1 MLEPKK
7 LKHRKQHRNRG
18 AFYGKATRGA
28 ELAFGSY
35 GLKAMENG
43 EVTARQIEAARK
55 AMTHSVQRGGKI
67 WIRIFPHTPVTKKAA
82 EVPMGAGKGSL
93 EYFACIVKRGLI
105 LFEMDGL
112 SEAAAR
118 EALRL
123 ASHKLPVKTKIVTSI
138 AAARETLRQAGNKE
152 SAKASTSL
160 LAA

>member
-18 AFYGKATRGA
+18 AYRGKASRGA
-28 ELAFGSY
+28 TLAFGSI
-35 GLKAMENG
+35 GLKVIESG

-67 WIRIFPHTPVTKKAA
+67 WIRVFPHTPVSRKAA

-93 EYFACIVKRGLI
+93 EYFAQTLNRGTIV
-105 LFEMDGL
+105 FEMDGL
-112 SEAAAR
+112 SEEKAR

-123 ASHKLPVKTKIVTSI
+123 ASHKLPLKTKII
-138 AAARETLRQAGNKE
+138 
-152 SAKASTSL
+152 TSL
-160 LAA
+160 LA